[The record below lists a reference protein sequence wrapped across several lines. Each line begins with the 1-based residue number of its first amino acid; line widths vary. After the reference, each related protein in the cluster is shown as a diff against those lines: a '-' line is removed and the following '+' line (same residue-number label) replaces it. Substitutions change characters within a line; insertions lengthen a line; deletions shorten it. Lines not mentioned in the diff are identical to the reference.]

1 MERFQ
6 HDGRTPG
13 VMGAAITV
21 GRVALARL
29 YVKDEGVELK
39 RSSGC
44 SQPKKLRALTTAGR
58 MPYLLRMRS
67 RILSTINGG
76 LESGSRP
83 PAPETGL
90 LTWAPQAEMAA
101 PVGKK
106 VPKCALLPGR
116 RLEGG
121 SIDPRE
127 LRKRRRA
134 SPGGGASGGGAR
146 TSPEKCQRRSALPP
160 LPRARSGWEGSP
172 LPRQV
177 TPNPPMHFLST
188 VT

>member
-1 MERFQ
+1 M
-6 HDGRTPG
+6 H
-13 VMGAAITV
+13 
-21 GRVALARL
+21 
-29 YVKDEGVELK
+29 
-39 RSSGC
+39 
-44 SQPKKLRALTTAGR
+44 
-58 MPYLLRMRS
+58 S
-67 RILSTINGG
+67 RILSAINGG
-76 LESGSRP
+76 LGSGSRP
-83 PAPETGL
+83 PAPEAGL
-90 LTWAPQAEMAA
+90 LPRLPRAEIAA

-106 VPKCALLPGR
+106 VPKCAPLPGR

-121 SIDPRE
+121 PIDPHE

-134 SPGGGASGGGAR
+134 SLGGGASGGGAR

-177 TPNPPMHFLST
+177 TPNPPMHFSPG